1 MAAVNKVILIGNL
14 GADPDVRYTASGD
27 SLVNLRLATTD
38 SWRDKTTGEKRESTE
53 WHRVVLYR
61 KLAEIAAQYLRKGSQ
76 VYVEGKL
83 KTRKWQDS
91 QGVDRYSTEI
101 EGFELT
107 MLGGGPSAVGKGSEA
122 KGQSG
127 IFGGESKKVAVFT
140 QEPAWLDDTIPF

>member
-27 SLVNLRLATTD
+27 PLVNLRLATTD
-38 SWRDKTTGEKRESTE
+38 TWRDKTTGEKRESTE

-76 VYVEGKL
+76 LYVEGKL

-107 MLGGGPSAVGKGSEA
+107 MLGGGTGTVAKGSA
-122 KGQSG
+122 LG
-127 IFGGESKKVAVFT
+127 
-140 QEPAWLDDTIPF
+140 